1 MNLLNSLRKRD
12 ISSASLA
19 FYLFSPTRLINSIKH
34 EHSCKILFVD
44 DGEESLNDS
53 DDGIGDEEEE
63 EEELEESSE
72 DESEN
77 ENIADFQ
84 SKLKLQSTKGEFR

>member
-1 MNLLNSLRKRD
+1 MCDPYIHNNLKLKC
-12 ISSASLA
+12 
-19 FYLFSPTRLINSIKH
+19 FVYLDLWFDL
-34 EHSCKILFVD
+34 LVD

-53 DDGIGDEEEE
+53 DDGIADVEE